1 MNAVASSE
9 ESTSAGAH
17 RTTVLHLSD
26 VHATAGAQL
35 YGTIDGITRMLAASD
50 YARNAGVAPD
60 AIVIS
65 GDLIERGNEAAYPV
79 LRDALLGLEDSWGV
93 PVLTVLGNHDSRV
106 PARILPGHET
116 PEEWQADAAVPRA
129 VRIGEWRF
137 LLLDSSTGSL
147 GPAQLA
153 WLEAELASAAPAPAG
168 TVVVMHHPP
177 LGSPLPMLARAGLR
191 DAGDF
196 LDIVEGTDVRTIL
209 SGHFHHPLAATTRG
223 VHVSV
228 GPALAYHQVMNAE
241 PGTVSGFDRS
251 MYSLVHLGAD
261 AVSASSVGV
270 EHPAPLF
277 TLRPAP

>member
-9 ESTSAGAH
+9 ELTSAGAH

-116 PEEWQADAAVPRA
+116 PEGWQADAAVPRA

>member
-9 ESTSAGAH
+9 ELTSAGAH

-116 PEEWQADAAVPRA
+116 PEGWQADAAVPRA

-153 WLEAELASAAPAPAG
+153 WLEAELASAAPAG

>member
-9 ESTSAGAH
+9 ELTSAGAH

-65 GDLIERGNEAAYPV
+65 GDLIERGNEAAYPA

-116 PEEWQADAAVPRA
+116 PEGWQADAAVPRA

-196 LDIVEGTDVRTIL
+196 LDIVEGTGVRTIL

>member
-9 ESTSAGAH
+9 ELTSAGAH

-65 GDLIERGNEAAYPV
+65 GDLIERGNEAAYPA

-116 PEEWQADAAVPRA
+116 PEGWQADAAVPRA